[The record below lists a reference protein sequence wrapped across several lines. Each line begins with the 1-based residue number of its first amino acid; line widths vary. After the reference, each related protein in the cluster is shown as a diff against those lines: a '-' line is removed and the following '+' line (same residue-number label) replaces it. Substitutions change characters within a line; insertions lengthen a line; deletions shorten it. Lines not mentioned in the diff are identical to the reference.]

1 VHVFDAVAILVLLL
15 AVAAFGVGQAAL
27 SRAEDLEALY
37 WLAIGVVGVRAAVQL
52 AKPGNA

>member
-1 VHVFDAVAILVLLL
+1 VHVFDAVAIL
-15 AVAAFGVGQAAL
+15 FGVGQAAL